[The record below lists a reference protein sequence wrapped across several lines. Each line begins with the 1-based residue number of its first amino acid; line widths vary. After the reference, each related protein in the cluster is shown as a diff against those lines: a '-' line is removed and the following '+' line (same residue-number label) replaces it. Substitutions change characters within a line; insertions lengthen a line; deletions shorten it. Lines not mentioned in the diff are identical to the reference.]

1 MRIRDSHATING
13 DDTQYEMPSGG
24 CDIIADDGKTLLSF
38 RFQDGGIRIHA
49 GQVARYGGKIL
60 DNCLLVKSVASN
72 CIIILRPEY
81 K

>member
-1 MRIRDSHATING
+1 MKIRDSHATING

-38 RFQDGGIRIHA
+38 CLQDGGIRIHA
-49 GQVARYGGKIL
+49 GQVTRHGGKIL
-60 DNCLLVKSVASN
+60 DDCLLVKPHASN
-72 CIIILRPEY
+72 CIIIIRPEY